1 MGAST
6 SNLQAKSAGN
16 LVSEKH
22 DLNQEDKNNNIKE
35 SGCPYKHD
43 QEKSPT
49 KSECPVTG
57 ASNDDINPYNM
68 VSMILKIFIYFE

>member
-16 LVSEKH
+16 LVSEKN
-22 DLNQEDKNNNIKE
+22 DQNQEDNNTKV

-43 QEKSPT
+43 QEKSAT
-49 KSECPVTG
+49 KSECPVVG
-57 ASNDDINPYNM
+57 ASDDINPYNM
-68 VSMILKIFIYFE
+68 V